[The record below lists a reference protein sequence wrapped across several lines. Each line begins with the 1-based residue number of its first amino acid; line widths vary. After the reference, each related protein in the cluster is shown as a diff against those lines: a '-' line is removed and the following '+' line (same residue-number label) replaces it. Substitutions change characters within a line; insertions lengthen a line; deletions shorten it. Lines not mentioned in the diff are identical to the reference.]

1 MHKNILWPKV
11 VEKSRGD
18 MFQKF
23 YFNFFPQHD
32 NERERESFEK
42 RKKVFTYL

>member
-1 MHKNILWPKV
+1 
-11 VEKSRGD
+11 

-32 NERERESFEK
+32 NERERERVLRKEKSFHLFMIG
-42 RKKVFTYL
+42 KK

>member
-32 NERERESFEK
+32 NEREREREREF
-42 RKKVFTYL
+42 